1 MLYIK
6 DVKKRK
12 SVEKRFTRLRLVL
25 KKKRFSKI
33 ANLGNAPAIDNQ
45 YIIVKIFQS
54 PPADHQLPTEPTQS
68 FCPVRPCLAPISPQ
82 SPHMVFASSELVS
95 PPHQPTE
102 HFAIQCYISK
112 PWKKKEIGWIAFHLA
127 ASRLKKKA
135 VFKNSNLGNAPA
147 IHNKDIVVK
156 TCQSPPAARRAHT
169 EPLARQGLFSPHQP
183 TETPHG
189 LCPARACFPSHQPTE
204 HFVIRCYISKPW
216 KIEIGW
222 KNHLV
227 ASRFKNNAVFTK
239 CKFWLHLPYHIDL
252 AFHFQLKTW
261 LYTIFTNSNGWPVS
275 RSRVASEKLSGIW
288 KFAQRGKQDLLIIET
303 GPELWKYWSHNIS

>member
-1 MLYIK
+1 METK
-6 DVKKRK
+6 GRWGGPSCFCTTTGSTAPKWHERRNRK
-12 SVEKRFTRLRLVL
+12 TVEKKGNRLNSVSLGCVSF

-33 ANLGNAPAIDNQ
+33 A
-45 YIIVKIFQS
+45 
-54 PPADHQLPTEPTQS
+54 
-68 FCPVRPCLAPISPQ
+68 
-82 SPHMVFASSELVS
+82 
-95 PPHQPTE
+95 
-102 HFAIQCYISK
+102 
-112 PWKKKEIGWIAFHLA
+112 
-127 ASRLKKKA
+127 
-135 VFKNSNLGNAPA
+135 NLGNAPA

-204 HFVIRCYISKPW
+204 HFVIRCYMSKPW

-275 RSRVASEKLSGIW
+275 RSRVASETRLAYLPNRSRTLEVLVRQYLIRTRHTVV
-288 KFAQRGKQDLLIIET
+288 FADSDVST
-303 GPELWKYWSHNIS
+303 DPESDWGEER